1 MFTKD
6 DYANYFAELESVFRN
21 NLEIYTDLL
30 NDLSDQ
36 AIRSKLFM
44 LAEEDMDTFNFIA
57 DTRKKHFGNK

>member
-6 DYANYFAELESVFRN
+6 DYINYFNEIEGIFKN

-30 NDLSDQ
+30 NELSDQ

-44 LAEEDMDTFNFIA
+44 LAEEDIDTFTFIVE
-57 DTRKKHFGNK
+57 TKRKYFEKA